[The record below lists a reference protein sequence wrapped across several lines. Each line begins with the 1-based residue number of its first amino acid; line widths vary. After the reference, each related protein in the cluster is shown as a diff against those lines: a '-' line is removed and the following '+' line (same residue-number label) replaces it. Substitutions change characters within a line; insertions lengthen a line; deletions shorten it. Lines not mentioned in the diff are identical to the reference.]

1 MNKRGQ
7 IEHGAKHLFSDSC
20 LFCFHSLPL
29 AIRSLL
35 SIQKLHRASSL
46 GYYNPPFPSPF
57 PNLLLVHS
65 VTLTLF
71 ILRCGLLELHDYT
84 QTEEK
89 KSQRLTLST
98 AGMKGGRKLEEEGKK
113 LERSLYV
120 LALIK
125 SPFSEMYA
133 SRALASSTPV
143 WATMS

>member
-1 MNKRGQ
+1 MFGFMPV
-7 IEHGAKHLFSDSC
+7 LFSLSPTR
-20 LFCFHSLPL
+20 HPLP
-29 AIRSLL
+29 AEYSKITQSLL
-35 SIQKLHRASSL
+35 LWLLQ
-46 GYYNPPFPSPF
+46 PPFPSPF

-65 VTLTLF
+65 VTLTLL

-98 AGMKGGRKLEEEGKK
+98 AGMKGGGKLEEEGKK